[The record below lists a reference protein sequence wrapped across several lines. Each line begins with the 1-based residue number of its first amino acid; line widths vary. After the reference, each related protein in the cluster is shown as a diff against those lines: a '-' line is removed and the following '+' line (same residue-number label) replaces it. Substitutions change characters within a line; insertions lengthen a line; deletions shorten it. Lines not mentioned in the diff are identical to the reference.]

1 MDEIY
6 DFLKSRDV
14 SEEVIQ
20 RLQKDKIDS
29 SVLLLM
35 TDEQLKEYL
44 PSYGDRLALLG
55 YCRRRENDP
64 AGRKSKLFD
73 RLRAKISR
81 NKGNDQK
88 QISENVSI
96 RNAQKTVRKVEIG
109 WMNSRDGEL
118 LQVRTKKGGG
128 TRKIDVSKDCRKNDL
143 IEKAVGL
150 FFPSQRNSHGRITDF
165 EVDMTDFQEHSL
177 DEHIT
182 VGELYEQTKLPV
194 LRFYLTT
201 KKKDTGSDSEPD
213 NPSGNDQD
221 TLRFSTHSQACTPL
235 TQSKAPDSIDAT
247 YVGTSSVLTNSS
259 SNNVHLVYL
268 SDDMGDLSNV
278 QELDAGINGDILED
292 SGTVTFFTGHISDT
306 DNVSLDDTLPL
317 SPQPSSPVLSSSQ
330 FDSLNEPIVQR
341 EGIKK
346 ILVLHRGQ
354 ILKELISHFCD
365 PGVTQEDICIQMVLP
380 DGRREKAVD
389 DGGVLRDVLSEFW
402 QDFYEQCTMGNN
414 FKVPYLRHDFGQ
426 QQWESIGRIIAF
438 GWQKQKYLPIKLAP
452 VILEQ
457 AVLGS
462 IKSPLV
468 DSFLRYVTEYDRMV
482 FESCLS
488 DFQSVDKEEL
498 LEIMDIHNCRR
509 VPTADNI
516 ELLLEELAH
525 QKLIQEPAF
534 VIEQWST
541 VLSPL
546 RSEMES
552 ITAAYENL
560 QPTLR
565 KVINS
570 IVYPVVMNAQQK
582 NISKYLSSYLRES
595 DSQHLSLFL
604 RFCTGSDLFLQKTI
618 SVSFTQLQGIQRRP
632 VAHTCGC
639 YLELPVNYDNYPE
652 FRHEINKVL
661 ESSVW
666 VMDIV

>member
-1 MDEIY
+1 MDEIN
-6 DFLKSRDV
+6 DFLRSRDV

-20 RLQKDKIDS
+20 QLEKDKIDS
-29 SVLLLM
+29 SVIPLM
-35 TDEQLKEYL
+35 TDEQLKVYL

-64 AGRKSKLFD
+64 AGRKSKLLD

-81 NKGNDQK
+81 NKSKDHREVA
-88 QISENVSI
+88 ENETVK
-96 RNAQKTVRKVEIG
+96 NAQKNVRKVELG
-109 WMNSRDGEL
+109 WLNFRDGKYS
-118 LQVRTKKGGG
+118 QVRTKKGGG
-128 TRKIDVSKDCRKNDL
+128 TRKVAVSKDCRKNEL
-143 IEKAVGL
+143 VEKAVGL
-150 FFPSQRNSHGRITDF
+150 FFPAQRNTQGRITDF
-165 EVDMTDFQEHSL
+165 EVDITDFQEHSL

-182 VGELYEQTKLPV
+182 VGELYEQTKLPL

-201 KKKDTGSDSEPD
+201 KRKDSASDSETESASA
-213 NPSGNDQD
+213 NAQQD
-221 TLRFSTHSQACTPL
+221 V
-235 TQSKAPDSIDAT
+235 I
-247 YVGTSSVLTNSS
+247 YVGNSSVLTNSS
-259 SNNVHLVYL
+259 SDDIHLVY
-268 SDDMGDLSNV
+268 STVDMGDLSSVHEIDAAMNV
-278 QELDAGINGDILED
+278 DILED
-292 SGTVTFFTGHISDT
+292 SGTVTFFTGRISNT
-306 DNVSLDDTLPL
+306 ESASLDDTLLL
-317 SPQPSSPVLSSSQ
+317 SPQSSSPVVSSSHL
-330 FDSLNEPIVQR
+330 DSFQEPIVQR
-341 EGIKK
+341 EKVKK

-365 PGVTQEDICIQMVLP
+365 VSVTQEDISIQVVLP
-380 DGRREKAVD
+380 DGKQEKAID

-402 QDFYEQCTMGNN
+402 QDFYEQCTLGNN
-414 FKVPYLRHDFGQ
+414 FKVPFLRHDFGQ

-457 AVLGS
+457 AALGC

-468 DSFLRYVTEYDRMV
+468 DSFLRYVTESDRIV
-482 FESCLS
+482 FESCRS
-488 DFQSVDKEEL
+488 DFESVDSEEL
-498 LEIMDIHNCRR
+498 LEIMDLHNCRR
-509 VPTADNI
+509 VPTADNF

-546 RSEMES
+546 RSELEC

-560 QPTLR
+560 QPTFR
-565 KVINS
+565 KVMRS
-570 IVYPVVMNAQQK
+570 LVYPTIMTEQQK
-582 NISKYLSSYLRES
+582 NITKYLSSYLRES
-595 DSQHLSLFL
+595 DKQHLSLFL
-604 RFCTGSDLFLQKTI
+604 RFCTGSDLFLGRNI
-618 SVSFTQLQGIQRRP
+618 SISFTQLQGVQRRP

-639 YLELPVNYDNYPE
+639 YLELPVNYENYPD